1 MCWGEK
7 NRQEPRDCLDRV
19 FFINLTNLKR
29 KKVKKTST
37 QENGRWKMR
46 GRAKIQG
53 KCSLTVKLRSARI
66 QDSSLDET
74 TRKPGLPRVPET
86 GAGGTCARLLPR
98 RSKLGNVPL
107 PEPIRRMSTEV
118 GHPWDSDYTFHIRSG
133 MESFRGPRPAGSRQS
148 PRWGESLCGD
158 MA

>member
-7 NRQEPRDCLDRV
+7 NRQEPHDCLDRV
-19 FFINLTNLKR
+19 LFINLTNLKR
-29 KKVKKTST
+29 KKVKNFYPG
-37 QENGRWKMR
+37 EWKVEGE

-53 KCSLTVKLRSARI
+53 KCPLTVKLRSARI

-86 GAGGTCARLLPR
+86 GAGGACARLIPR
-98 RSKLGNVPL
+98 RSKFGNVPL
-107 PEPIRRMSTEV
+107 SEPIRGMSTEV
-118 GHPWDSDYTFHIRSG
+118 GHPRDSDYTFHIRSG